1 MSTNSLPKTSSC
13 HLNIPL
19 VNGSFIATNQYAGQP
34 VLYTSPSP
42 SPIMGPLQSPIFIPS
57 YGPNYGPMVQVPS
70 LPVVDQL
77 FCDPMFVFFPPS
89 RSPSLDNDNLSHA
102 SNYSLSSGASEE
114 RDYERVSTS
123 NERAKSNSASQRGPK
138 YPWRSKQDKI
148 NVVHGE
154 VKKRFQALNL
164 WTEEQLRGA
173 DTVRTH
179 VKTFQGLVKI
189 HHALD
194 KVLGEVQILQ
204 FAAPISMKNKWQ
216 KKGFI
221 VYIKLAQQED
231 VQTVIK
237 IFKNVEWDGNFSKT
251 DVALTVEEKR
261 ELAA

>member
-1 MSTNSLPKTSSC
+1 MLHNLFYTLVLALRQSWGRFNLRSLFQ
-13 HLNIPL
+13 
-19 VNGSFIATNQYAGQP
+19 VMD
-34 VLYTSPSP
+34 
-42 SPIMGPLQSPIFIPS
+42 PITG
-57 YGPNYGPMVQVPS
+57 
-70 LPVVDQL
+70 QL

-89 RSPSLDNDNLSHA
+89 RSPSVDNDNLSYA
-102 SNYSLSSGASEE
+102 SNYSPSSGASEE

-123 NERAKSNSASQRGPK
+123 NERARSNSASQRGPK

-148 NVVHGE
+148 NVVHQE
-154 VKKRFQALNL
+154 VQKRFQALNL

-179 VKTFQGLVKI
+179 VKTFQGLIKI
-189 HHALD
+189 HDALD
-194 KVLGEVQILQ
+194 KVLAEVQILQ

-221 VYIKLAQQED
+221 VYVKLAQKD

-237 IFKNVEWDGNFSKT
+237 IFKNDNFSKT

-261 ELAA
+261 ELAS

>member
-1 MSTNSLPKTSSC
+1 
-13 HLNIPL
+13 
-19 VNGSFIATNQYAGQP
+19 
-34 VLYTSPSP
+34 
-42 SPIMGPLQSPIFIPS
+42 
-57 YGPNYGPMVQVPS
+57 
-70 LPVVDQL
+70 
-77 FCDPMFVFFPPS
+77 MFVFFPPS
-89 RSPSLDNDNLSHA
+89 RSPSVDNDNLSYA

-123 NERAKSNSASQRGPK
+123 NERVSTSNERARSNSASQRGPK

-148 NVVHGE
+148 NVVHQE
-154 VKKRFQALNL
+154 VQKRFQALNL

-179 VKTFQGLVKI
+179 VKTFQGLLKI
-189 HHALD
+189 HDALD
-194 KVLGEVQILQ
+194 KVLAEVQILQ

-221 VYIKLAQQED
+221 VYVKLAQQED

-237 IFKNVEWDGNFSKT
+237 IFKDDNFSKT

-261 ELAA
+261 ELAS